1 MKVADR
7 DDVGAVGV
15 GVSGAG
21 AAGIGVAGIE
31 AVTLLVHRLDP
42 DLDLPRYAQPG
53 DAGVDLYSRDE
64 TFLEPGARA
73 LVRTGVAVAIP
84 EGMVGLVHPRSGLA
98 ARHGITVLNAPGTI
112 DSGYRGEIL
121 VNLINLDPA
130 EGFRVLRGD
139 RIAQLVLQRV
149 VRAELREVA
158 VLPQTSRGVRG
169 HGASGGFGPRPSPRA
184 QHS

>member
-15 GVSGAG
+15 GVSDAG
-21 AAGIGVAGIE
+21 PAGIE

-73 LVRTGVAVAIP
+73 LVRTC
-84 EGMVGLVHPRSGLA
+84 LL
-98 ARHGITVLNAPGTI
+98 
-112 DSGYRGEIL
+112 Y
-121 VNLINLDPA
+121 
-130 EGFRVLRGD
+130 
-139 RIAQLVLQRV
+139 
-149 VRAELREVA
+149 
-158 VLPQTSRGVRG
+158 TS
-169 HGASGGFGPRPSPRA
+169 PSPRDRTRSRMPSSA
-184 QHS
+184 